1 MKSITSNLEEFI
13 VEKNVVIYDAEYTVV
28 APQLQ
33 VKAVNTSDIS
43 EHCFAQLDREIDS
56 IMREIGA
63 RA

>member
-1 MKSITSNLEEFI
+1 M
-13 VEKNVVIYDAEYTVV
+13 EKNVVIYDAEYTVV

-43 EHCFAQLDREIDS
+43 ERCFVQLDWEVDS